1 MLDKEIGCDC
11 VLICGPDGDE
21 MHRLV
26 LGMAPAACGFAFLLR
41 VTRSMPE
48 VHSIIRW
55 LAGPLFL
62 LMPLALMSIW
72 KVFARA
78 DVDSLSICSNNAA
91 VLWERTWAPVQ
102 LLTLILI
109 AYLLVGVIRMKA
121 TEHI

>member
-1 MLDKEIGCDC
+1 
-11 VLICGPDGDE
+11 
-21 MHRLV
+21 
-26 LGMAPAACGFAFLLR
+26 
-41 VTRSMPE
+41 MPE

-102 LLTLILI
+102 LLTLIFI
-109 AYLLVGVIRMKA
+109 AYMLVQVLKMKA
-121 TEHI
+121 AENNKGK